1 MCMCV
6 SVGGWWYVCVCV
18 CLGGGGMYVCVWEG
32 GVCVC
37 VCFCSAPAAPSRWPS
52 SASRPHSKKLLNVC
66 SMFPSL
72 FSLSPHLISSFL
84 SLFLPLPLH
93 ISSLPFSLSLSL
105 FSLSSLFHPSHLSF
119 IP

>member
-1 MCMCV
+1 MTEV
-6 SVGGWWYVCVCV
+6 RVWVVEGWGREGEGEGGGSGSAPGILWLLWLHQWHRQWSGNRKRTGMIPCLCVC
-18 CLGGGGMYVCVWEG
+18 
-32 GVCVC
+32 VCVC

-84 SLFLPLPLH
+84 SLFL
-93 ISSLPFSLSLSL
+93 
-105 FSLSSLFHPSHLSF
+105 
-119 IP
+119 